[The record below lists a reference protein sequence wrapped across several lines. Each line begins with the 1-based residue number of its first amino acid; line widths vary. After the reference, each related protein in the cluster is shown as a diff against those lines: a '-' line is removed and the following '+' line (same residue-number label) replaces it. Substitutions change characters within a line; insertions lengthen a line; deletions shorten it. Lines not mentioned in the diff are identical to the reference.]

1 MLVLDSA
8 LDELSGPQGTWL
20 KEQFDKVDDDTNFVF
35 LVFHHPPYT
44 SSTDDKVRGGGHS
57 ARETEKSLAKW
68 LEGHQ
73 QSMRARIIVFNGHVH
88 NYERHEHEGVTY
100 FVTGGGGAHAY
111 PIPRSPDDLYK
122 DNGINYHYLLIDVNG
137 TQTQITMNKLELVD
151 GKPVWTKPDQAAVNA
166 RAKAI
171 AGAHKNQ

>member
-1 MLVLDSA
+1 M
-8 LDELSGPQGTWL
+8 
-20 KEQFDKVDDDTNFVF
+20 
-35 LVFHHPPYT
+35 
-44 SSTDDKVRGGGHS
+44 
-57 ARETEKSLAKW
+57 EKSLAKW

-88 NYERHEHEGVTY
+88 NYERHEHDGVTY

-111 PIPRSPDDLYK
+111 SIPRSPDDLYK

-151 GKPVWTKPDQAAVNA
+151 GKPVWTKPDQVAVNA

-171 AGAHKNQ
+171 VGAHQNQ